1 MAFYD
6 TLTDLPNRALFH
18 DRLRQAILQ
27 ARHGGHLVAVLFLGI
42 DRLKVINDTLGH
54 STGDQL
60 LRAVAERLRSS
71 VQERDTVARL
81 SGDEFA
87 LVFASP
93 ASMQD
98 AAQMARHMLTVLARP
113 FYLNNHELYTSA
125 SIGIAL
131 YPTDTT
137 DAELL
142 VQYADVAMA
151 RAKNQGR
158 NNYTFY
164 TNTLHTRTL
173 EWLKLEND
181 LRKAIE
187 WGNFCLHYQPQID
200 LRNGRIVGVEALV
213 RWRHPQLGFLSPN
226 RFIPIAEESG
236 LIIPLGRWILH
247 TACTQCRAWQLQG
260 LPAVR
265 VAVNL
270 SALQLARAEIVS
282 ETTQILRDTG
292 LEPPYLELELTESML
307 MHDAEATIATLYQL
321 KQQGVSLAIDD
332 FGTGYSSLSYL
343 KRLPIDTL
351 KIDASFIQ
359 DIPHNPD
366 DAAIA
371 TTIINMAHNLDLRV
385 IAEGVE
391 NESQEQF
398 LFEHG
403 CNEVQG
409 YRYGRPTP
417 ASDLARML
425 ADPHHYIPI
434 HLNVSNGDSTTSIV
448 RQHSN

>member
-1 MAFYD
+1 
-6 TLTDLPNRALFH
+6 
-18 DRLRQAILQ
+18 
-27 ARHGGHLVAVLFLGI
+27 
-42 DRLKVINDTLGH
+42 
-54 STGDQL
+54 
-60 LRAVAERLRSS
+60 
-71 VQERDTVARL
+71 
-81 SGDEFA
+81 
-87 LVFASP
+87 
-93 ASMQD
+93 
-98 AAQMARHMLTVLARP
+98 
-113 FYLNNHELYTSA
+113 
-125 SIGIAL
+125 
-131 YPTDTT
+131 
-137 DAELL
+137 
-142 VQYADVAMA
+142 
-151 RAKNQGR
+151 
-158 NNYTFY
+158 
-164 TNTLHTRTL
+164 
-173 EWLKLEND
+173 
-181 LRKAIE
+181 
-187 WGNFCLHYQPQID
+187 
-200 LRNGRIVGVEALV
+200 
-213 RWRHPQLGFLSPN
+213 
-226 RFIPIAEESG
+226 
-236 LIIPLGRWILH
+236 
-247 TACTQCRAWQLQG
+247 
-260 LPAVR
+260 VR

-371 TTIINMAHNLDLRV
+371 TTIINMAHNLNLRV